1 MNVLLSKQQTVEWI
15 FTNKRGE
22 MTRRILITSG
32 KGGVGKTSVTAHLGY
47 ALSRMGK
54 RVVVIDLDTGLNN
67 LDVVMGV
74 EDKVTYDLSDA
85 LSGKCRVKQTLIEY
99 SPTLYLIASRSGG
112 GYDLTSQNV
121 KDITEGLKGRFDYVL
136 IDSPA
141 GIDYGFR
148 RAAGAAEEVIL
159 VVTPT
164 LTSLRDADKVL
175 NAMNNYDVKN
185 VGIIVNKMR
194 GDLLLEGAVIGV
206 DEIRAVLKTPVV
218 GCIPEDDSVY
228 LATRCD
234 LNGSRAEKAF
244 KMTAKSLIKGSG
256 KIYDCA
262 KYYKGFGGALRR
274 AMRRIS

>member
-1 MNVLLSKQQTVEWI
+1 MN
-15 FTNKRGE
+15 FTNKRGK

-54 RVVVIDLDTGLNN
+54 RVVVIDMDAGLNN

-74 EDKVTYDLSDA
+74 ENKVTYDLKDT

-99 SPTLYLIASRSGG
+99 SPTLYLIASRCSESCG
-112 GYDLTSQNV
+112 LTGQNV
-121 KDITEGLKGRFDYVL
+121 KDLTEGLKGRFDYVL

-141 GIDYGFR
+141 GVDSGFR
-148 RAAGAAEEVIL
+148 RAAGAAEEVVL

-185 VGIIVNKMR
+185 VGVIVNKMR
-194 GDLLLEGAVIGV
+194 GDLLVEGAIVGV
-206 DEIRAVLKTPVV
+206 EEIRAVLKTPVI
-218 GCIPEDDSVY
+218 GCIPEDDTVY

-234 LNGSRAEKAF
+234 LYGSRAEKAF
-244 KMTAKSLIKGSG
+244 KMTAKSLIKGGG
-256 KIYDCA
+256 KIYDCS

-274 AMRRIS
+274 AMRRLS